1 MKQNINEIKRMQQLA
16 GLITEGEYRDSL
28 MNEDT
33 NPDVEFLNQHK
44 EEIYDKFSVGKSY
57 GVSRKRFLQGNFE
70 NSGPFMFHDAEGN
83 SDSSIEFTLEPN
95 EERNNDLLSQ
105 EEVEIDGKKFY
116 LTTVKNY

>member
-1 MKQNINEIKRMQQLA
+1 MKKPINEIKRMQQLA
-16 GLITEGEYRDSL
+16 GLITESEYRDSL

-95 EERNNDLLSQ
+95 EERNNGLLSQ